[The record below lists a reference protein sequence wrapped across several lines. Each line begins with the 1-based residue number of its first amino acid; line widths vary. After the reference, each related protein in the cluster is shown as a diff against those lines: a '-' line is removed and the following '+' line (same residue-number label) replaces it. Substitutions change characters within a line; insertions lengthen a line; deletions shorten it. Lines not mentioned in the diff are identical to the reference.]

1 MHKVSPIS
9 TLERV
14 ECPIIGPF
22 VAGLGLRGTDIHP
35 RYIAAG
41 SLPANLVTHLT

>member
-1 MHKVSPIS
+1 MPLIS
-9 TLERV
+9 TLARV
-14 ECPIIGPF
+14 ECPVIGLY
-22 VAGLGLRGTDIHP
+22 VTGLGLQGTDIHP